1 MEEDIRKDDQLLE
14 KLLRVQWLMHR
25 YHQQKLR
32 EYGPMGNPYRGQGR
46 ILALLKLRP
55 EISQKDLGYLLD
67 MRPQSLGELL
77 MKLERSGYI
86 TRMPSE
92 EDKRVLNIH
101 LTEEGEKAAE
111 QAGQRPDHGGLFDCL
126 SDEEQET
133 LGVLLGRIINSLE
146 QQLGD
151 THEGEGSDWRGPC
164 GHPHG
169 PFDPRMRLLHGRPP
183 FGWGGMPDRPPFG
196 HGPNCGRHRGDK
208 QEHEPEQE
216 D

>member
-1 MEEDIRKDDQLLE
+1 MEDDIRKDDQLLE

-32 EYGPMGNPYRGQGR
+32 EYGPMGAPHRGQGR

-86 TRMPSE
+86 VRTPSE
-92 EDKRVLNIH
+92 EDKRVLNIR

-111 QAGQRPDHGGLFDCL
+111 QTGSKPDHGGLFDCL

-133 LGVLLGRIINSLE
+133 LGVLLGRIISSLE

-151 THEGEGSDWRGPC
+151 AQEEDGRGPC
-164 GHPHG
+164 GHPHHG
-169 PFDPRMRLLHGRPP
+169 PFDPRMRLLHGHPP
-183 FGWGGMPDRPPFG
+183 FGWGGMPDHPFR
-196 HGPNCGRHRGDK
+196 HGPDCGRHGGNK
-208 QEHEPEQE
+208 QENEPENE

>member
-1 MEEDIRKDDQLLE
+1 MEEPIRKDDLLLE

-32 EYGPMGNPYRGQGR
+32 EYGPMGNPHRGQGR

-67 MRPQSLGELL
+67 MRPQSMGELL

-86 TRMPSE
+86 TRTPSE
-92 EDKRVLNIH
+92 EDRRILNIR

-111 QAGQRPDHGGLFDCL
+111 QAGQRVDHGELFDCL
-126 SDEEQET
+126 TEEEQET
-133 LGVLLGRIINSLE
+133 LGILLGRIIGSLE

-151 THEGEGSDWRGPC
+151 AQEEGEPSWRGPC
-164 GHPHG
+164 GHHV
-169 PFDPRMRLLHGRPP
+169 PFDPRMVPPHGRPP
-183 FGWGGMPDRPPFG
+183 FGWHGGPEHPFG
-196 HGPNCGRHRGDK
+196 HDPRCGRHEWQKR
-208 QEHEPEQE
+208 EEEQE
-216 D
+216 KED